1 MWHAISKE
9 VYKYLDSLKVMWSS
23 IDPVCFSEEGGK
35 ASPLYLWI
43 GINLGTLSFQVAK
56 AAAASCKMI
65 LASANFPHIEIAF
78 RESIITWSSPQ
89 NPQLLSHPPPPPIDP
104 LADIFSPFTGTLG
117 VPIAPQNTSYLE
129 GTSGLYRCNSHSA

>member
-65 LASANFPHIEIAF
+65 LASCYVTVGTFA
-78 RESIITWSSPQ
+78 RRGLSSTAKT
-89 NPQLLSHPPPPPIDP
+89 LRSLSDVRG
-104 LADIFSPFTGTLG
+104 SE
-117 VPIAPQNTSYLE
+117 Y
-129 GTSGLYRCNSHSA
+129 